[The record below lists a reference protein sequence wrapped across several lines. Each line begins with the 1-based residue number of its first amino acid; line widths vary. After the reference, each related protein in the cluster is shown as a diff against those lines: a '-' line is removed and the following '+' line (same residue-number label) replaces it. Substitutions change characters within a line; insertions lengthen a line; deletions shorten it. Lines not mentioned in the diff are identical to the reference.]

1 MNAGLSSTE
10 RIVGQRSKLQ
20 KQYPWKSTC
29 TFLKKLKALHAI
41 NLPYPISSSR
51 TTTSARFSQYQVV
64 LTREPASFWRE
75 NVVAVDIL
83 LPTSLVENVVVGETS
98 YQLLEVFFILRSVEG
113 LTFFNKAN
121 SANFS
126 GDSKYNEAVRCCYFL
141 RREKIVS

>member
-10 RIVGQRSKLQ
+10 RILGQRSKLQ
-20 KQYPWKSTC
+20 KQFPWKSTGP
-29 TFLKKLKALHAI
+29 FLKKLKALQAI

-83 LPTSLVENVVVGETS
+83 LPTSLVENVVETS

>member
-1 MNAGLSSTE
+1 MNAGLSSAE

-20 KQYPWKSTC
+20 KQFPWKSTC

-126 GDSKYNEAVRCCYFL
+126 GDSKHNEAVRCCYFL

>member
-10 RIVGQRSKLQ
+10 RILGQRSKLQ
-20 KQYPWKSTC
+20 KQFPWKSTGP
-29 TFLKKLKALHAI
+29 FLKKLKALQAI

-83 LPTSLVENVVVGETS
+83 LPTSLVENVVETS

-126 GDSKYNEAVRCCYFL
+126 GDSKHNEAVRCCYFL

>member
-1 MNAGLSSTE
+1 M
-10 RIVGQRSKLQ
+10 
-20 KQYPWKSTC
+20 
-29 TFLKKLKALHAI
+29 
-41 NLPYPISSSR
+41 
-51 TTTSARFSQYQVV
+51 
-64 LTREPASFWRE
+64 LTREPASFCRE

-83 LPTSLVENVVVGETS
+83 LPTSLVENVVETS